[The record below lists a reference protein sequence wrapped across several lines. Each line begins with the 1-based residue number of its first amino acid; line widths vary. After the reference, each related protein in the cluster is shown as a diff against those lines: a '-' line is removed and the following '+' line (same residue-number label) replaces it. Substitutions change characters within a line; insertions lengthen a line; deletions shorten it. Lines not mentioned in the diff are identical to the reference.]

1 MDRAHRRRAHRPRVR
16 DAGPAAA
23 ARRARHPGRPAG
35 DGPARA
41 FGTPRRHRTGAP
53 CAPGLVAGPR
63 RAGGRRGPPDTGAAQ
78 PLPSCLRLGSP
89 IAARRGIS
97 FDRELLYLAAMF
109 HDTGLPSPVP
119 HVDFTVR
126 SAALARE
133 FADRHGVPADSR
145 EVVTN
150 AIAMHHSPG
159 VGLESGP
166 EAYLMSAGAAV
177 DVFGA
182 RSNEIPD
189 AVRRR
194 VVGEHRRHGASSR
207 SGAAALREEREPSV
221 SVGDGRGFVEAGVLG
236 AKSRGAW
243 TIRSGP
249 RSNAASVGT
258 NAADGRAA
266 W

>member
-1 MDRAHRRRAHRPRVR
+1 MSQSRHTDPIGSIGWTERTGGVLTTRECLSLARPLLRGELGILAGLLAMALRMHSGRRSVIDPARLVPPDSSLARDAEVAAQDLLTPGLLNHSRRAY
-16 DAGPAAA
+16 AW
-23 ARRARHPGRPAG
+23 
-35 DGPARA
+35 
-41 FGTPRRHRTGAP
+41 
-53 CAPGLVAGPR
+53 
-63 RAGGRRGPPDTGAAQ
+63 GAA
-78 PLPSCLRLGSP
+78 L
-89 IAARRGIS
+89 AAVHEIT

-126 SAALARE
+126 SAAVARE

-177 DVFGA
+177 DVFGS

-194 VVGEHRRHGASSR
+194 VVEQFPRLGFKREF
-207 SGAAALREEREPSV
+207 AALWRA
-221 SVGDGRGFVEAGVLG
+221 EAKQV
-236 AKSRGAW
+236 
-243 TIRSGP
+243 P
-249 RSNAASVGT
+249 R
-258 NAADGRAA
+258 GRAWYLHRFA
-266 W
+266 VTDLSIRMAPFG